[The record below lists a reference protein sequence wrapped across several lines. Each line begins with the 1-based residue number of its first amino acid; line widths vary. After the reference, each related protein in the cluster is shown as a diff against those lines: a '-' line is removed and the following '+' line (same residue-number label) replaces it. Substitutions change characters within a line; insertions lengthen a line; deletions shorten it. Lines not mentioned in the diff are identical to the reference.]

1 MHLSSDTSIVLSLFK
16 RFHLDRI
23 QLELPLIQKFRISS
37 LNGHRIAVC
46 DHIFYKEKKTFIR
59 NQTSHRIE
67 RDLGGKKSTFFLTR
81 IAFNWSSVIFISMH
95 LLLTPT
101 LI

>member
-23 QLELPLIQKFRISS
+23 QLELLLIQKFRISS

-46 DHIFYKEKKTFIR
+46 DHIFYKEKKLLFVIKR
-59 NQTSHRIE
+59 VIGLNEILE
-67 RDLGGKKSTFFLTR
+67 EKSRLFF
-81 IAFNWSSVIFISMH
+81 
-95 LLLTPT
+95 
-101 LI
+101 